1 MQRYQSIT
9 VCSENRQESNEW
21 GGYCNMTQERARE
34 LMKTQKEAYMYNI
47 RKMIDELYPARD
59 ARSII
64 QIYTMLKAMKEHRE
78 ARCGK

>member
-1 MQRYQSIT
+1 
-9 VCSENRQESNEW
+9 
-21 GGYCNMTQERARE
+21 MTQERARE

-47 RKMIDELYPARD
+47 RKMIDELDPARD

-64 QIYTMLKAMKEHRE
+64 QIYTMLKVMKELRE

>member
-1 MQRYQSIT
+1 
-9 VCSENRQESNEW
+9 
-21 GGYCNMTQERARE
+21 MTQERARE

-47 RKMIDELYPARD
+47 RKMIDELDPVLD

-64 QIYTMLKAMKEHRE
+64 QIYTMLKVMKEHRE